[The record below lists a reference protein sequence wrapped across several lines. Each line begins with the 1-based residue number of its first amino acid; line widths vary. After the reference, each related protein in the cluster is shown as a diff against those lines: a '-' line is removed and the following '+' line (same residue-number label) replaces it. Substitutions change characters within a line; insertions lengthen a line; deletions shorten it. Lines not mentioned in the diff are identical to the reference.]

1 MAASCRVATFVWRI
15 TQCITAMRRR
25 RLLAFEVAALLA
37 LAQVSAMAEAQ
48 AAGTAD
54 QPDEFQIAPFNAPV
68 LPFGQAPK
76 NGLSLSGHLDSE
88 IIAVTAGGLS
98 HQAASDA
105 LLQLG
110 GQLDTARAGLWR
122 GGLFEFSIMG
132 LKTNGNLPAQTGA
145 LQSVSNDWA
154 ANFLRVYQLTY
165 KQDIGPSFVR
175 AGIMDINYYFA
186 DVGLAAQ
193 LQNASFGPVP
203 TLTAN
208 ADIATFPTPGLGL
221 MAGTEL
227 GGRWSAQAGVWQANP
242 PALSGALR
250 SGALSLLELAKRKGR
265 LADGQA
271 QDVLKLGAWHERQ
284 NDPLLGP
291 STGGVYAL
299 GEHRWDVA
307 RGPQLG
313 AFVQLAA
320 SNGRVNAVPYYVG
333 AGLRV
338 QRPFASRPADS
349 ASVGIAHAS
358 LAGQKHPETV
368 LELNY
373 AYALSRT
380 VFIQPDL
387 QRIWHPGGR
396 YPGSTVLG
404 VRVHLEF

>member
-1 MAASCRVATFVWRI
+1 MAYG
-15 TQCITAMRRR
+15 TQHLVMRGGCLF
-25 RLLAFEVAALLA
+25 LLEAALLA
-37 LAQVSAMAEAQ
+37 ALAPVPAMAEAQ
-48 AAGTAD
+48 GSGTAD
-54 QPDEFQIAPFNAPV
+54 KPGEFQIAPFNAPA
-68 LPFGQAPK
+68 LPFVRKPK
-76 NGLSLSGHLDSE
+76 NGLVLSGHLDSE
-88 IIAVTAGGLS
+88 IMAVTAGGLS
-98 HQAASDA
+98 RQAASDT
-105 LLQLG
+105 LLQVG
-110 GQLDTARAGLWR
+110 GQLDTAQAGLW
-122 GGLFEFSIMG
+122 GNGLFEFSAMG

-145 LQSVSNDWA
+145 LQTPSNDWA
-154 ANFLRVYQLTY
+154 ANFLRIYQLTY
-165 KQDIGPSFVR
+165 KQDIGTTFVR
-175 AGIMDINYYFA
+175 AGIMDMNYYFA
-186 DVGLAAQ
+186 NVGLAGQ

-208 ADIATFPTPGLGL
+208 ADIATFPTPGIGL
-221 MAGTEL
+221 MAGSEL

-242 PALSGALR
+242 PAFRSALR
-250 SGALSLLELAKRKGR
+250 SGALSLLELAKRTGR

-271 QDVLKLGAWHERQ
+271 QDVLKLGVWHERQ
-284 NDPLLGP
+284 NDALLGP

-307 RGPQLG
+307 QGPRLG

-320 SNGRVNAVPYYVG
+320 SNGRVNAVPYYLG

-338 QRPFASRPADS
+338 QRPFASRPADN

-373 AYALSRT
+373 AYAVSRT

-396 YPGSTVLG
+396 NPGSTVLG